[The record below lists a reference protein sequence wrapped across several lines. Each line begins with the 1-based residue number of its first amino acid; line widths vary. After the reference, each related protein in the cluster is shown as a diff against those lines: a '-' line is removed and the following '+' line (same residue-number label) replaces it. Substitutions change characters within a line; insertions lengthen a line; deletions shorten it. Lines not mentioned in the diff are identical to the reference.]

1 LPADYCE
8 FGPDFNKCKPWLLA
22 NFPDLY
28 PQLKEQTGTEEQLD
42 KLKIGDNNNNKNTT
56 EDKKEG
62 KSPHAREIH
71 PPSRTDRTVEV
82 KILPGGKVK
91 KIVKEVPSV
100 TVSRSQRNK
109 KKWVTSVTGLSGFG
123 IKLSDASKL
132 FAKKFSSGA
141 SVSKEKPDEVDVQG
155 DVQDEMIDFLLHQWK
170 DKISEEH
177 IFVLEDNKKVPIK

>member
-1 LPADYCE
+1 M
-8 FGPDFNKCKPWLLA
+8 
-22 NFPDLY
+22 
-28 PQLKEQTGTEEQLD
+28 
-42 KLKIGDNNNNKNTT
+42 
-56 EDKKEG
+56 
-62 KSPHAREIH
+62 
-71 PPSRTDRTVEV
+71 

-91 KIVKEVPSV
+91 KIVKETPSV

-155 DVQDEMIDFLLHQWK
+155 DVLDEMIEFILQQWK

-177 IFVLEDNKKVPIK
+177 VFVLEDNKKVPYF

>member
-1 LPADYCE
+1 M
-8 FGPDFNKCKPWLLA
+8 
-22 NFPDLY
+22 
-28 PQLKEQTGTEEQLD
+28 
-42 KLKIGDNNNNKNTT
+42 
-56 EDKKEG
+56 
-62 KSPHAREIH
+62 
-71 PPSRTDRTVEV
+71 

-91 KIVKEVPSV
+91 KIVKETPRV

-155 DVQDEMIDFLLHQWK
+155 DVQDEMVDFLLQQWK
-170 DKISEEH
+170 DKIREEDVH
-177 IFVLEDNKKVPIK
+177 VVEDNKKGPAK